1 MKNRRSLFVNWT
13 RPRTL
18 RCSTI
23 SCCLSAAF
31 SASSRPLDLKSE
43 AARFKRRNISAPI
56 AASVKRFCSHIKRTR
71 FSAHTPRSRRIH
83 QHRVRLRRRCGWSR
97 TREIGHAVDL
107 ARHDEIVLVQS
118 LDLLRA
124 QRNGRVT
131 PAEADVGVMAFALG
145 KLADPL
151 HEGERFP
158 EIAKSKRALNA
169 VGFIAQLPIRSLAL
183 EAQGFIARKRRHAT
197 ATRRAG
203 FLREGLRHVTVC
215 HLSIKRH
222 GGAATRRLPPH
233 RYPEPDHHPHL
244 PP

>member
-71 FSAHTPRSRRIH
+71 FSAHTPRSRRSH
-83 QHRVRLRRRCGWSR
+83 QHRASSRRSAGCSR
-97 TREIGHAVDL
+97 TRPIGHAVDL

-169 VGFIAQLPIRSLAL
+169 VGFIAQLPIRSLTL
-183 EAQGFIARKRRHAT
+183 ETQGFITRQRRDAA

-203 FLREGLRHVTVC
+203 FLREGLRAGAVC
-215 HLSIKRH
+215 NPSFKCECGWCANDFPQNHDE
-222 GGAATRRLPPH
+222 A
-233 RYPEPDHHPHL
+233 
-244 PP
+244 